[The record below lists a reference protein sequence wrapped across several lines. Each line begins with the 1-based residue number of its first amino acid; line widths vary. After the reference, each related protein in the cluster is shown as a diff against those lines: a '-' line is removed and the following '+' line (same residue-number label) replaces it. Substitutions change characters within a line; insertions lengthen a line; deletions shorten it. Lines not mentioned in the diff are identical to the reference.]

1 MELIDIMSLI
11 EEEKINSEKYRL
23 LEEIIE
29 YNKKKVKIV
38 KLTSDNVSRVEAMI
52 STNSDYKQTQIG
64 EDGIAYK
71 QDGTIKY
78 IGSSRF
84 WILQLKEII
93 DTDLKY
99 SSKGF
104 SYEDIIIAVD
114 NENSTHLNSDKMGRD
129 VVRDRILSLSRTE
142 LKELL
147 KDEEKEYKLLNYIQT
162 PQHKGEK
169 NHFSFATK
177 FCHYVSLI
185 IFEGTEFEDNY
196 SIYDNE

>member
-1 MELIDIMSLI
+1 MSLI